1 MFQTGDILL
10 FQSNFTG
17 LFGWWAYVVS
27 IVTGSRWT
35 HVAMI
40 IDSPTYVDP
49 SYKGLYV
56 IESGSEPWS
65 SELGTIVSPIAKVV
79 GGGGHSLVAARRV
92 YHSISDIDT
101 RMAVAYA
108 AVKGKPYD
116 TNILDL
122 AGNEFRLPE
131 LVSGRKLDAFVCST
145 LVGYLYTAIGLLKED
160 TSWFYLQPWHFSEQ
174 YASLPL
180 NGCTLGP
187 EVPVTSPMLRR

>member
-17 LFGWWAYVVS
+17 IFGWWAYIVS
-27 IVTGSRWT
+27 IVTRSKWT

-49 SYKGLYV
+49 SYEGLHV

-79 GGGGHSLVAARRV
+79 DDGTHSLVAVRRV
-92 YHSISDIDT
+92 FHGISDIDT

-116 TNILDL
+116 TSILDL

-160 TSWFYLQPWHFSEQ
+160 TLWFYLQPWHFSEQ
-174 YASLPL
+174 NTSLPL

-187 EVPVTSPMLRR
+187 EVPVTPSMLRR